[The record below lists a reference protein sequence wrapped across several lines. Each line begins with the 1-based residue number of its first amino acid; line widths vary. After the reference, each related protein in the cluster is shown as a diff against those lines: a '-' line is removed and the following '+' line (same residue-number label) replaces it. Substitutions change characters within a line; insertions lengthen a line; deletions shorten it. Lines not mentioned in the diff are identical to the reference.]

1 MRACMLAYS
10 FYESDNRV
18 MRYAEALATRG
29 DHVEV
34 IALRKAG
41 QPPTD
46 TISGVHLFR
55 IQGRVVN
62 ERTRATHLLRIMLF
76 FLRSMYFLTRRH
88 LAARYDLI
96 HVHSVPDFL
105 VFTTCLAKW
114 TGAKIILDI
123 HDLLPEFYASKFGA
137 NPDSLLTRTLLRVER
152 VSTAFA
158 DHVIIANHLWREKLV
173 SRSVADEK
181 CTALLNFPDTSI
193 FRRCESAKKNDKFV
207 MVFPGSLHWHQGVD
221 IAIRAMALIRDR
233 APNAEFHIY
242 GEGRSEESLRQLV
255 RELRLEDRV
264 FFHAP
269 LPLRQIALPMENAD
283 LGVVPKRTDS
293 FGNEAFST
301 KVLEFMALGVPVLV
315 SNSKIDRYYF
325 DDSLVHFFRGGDEQD
340 LATCMLR
347 LINDPEL
354 RGSLSRKGA
363 LFVEHNNWDTK
374 KAEYFGIVESL
385 VRNRVAHHDDN
396 RTEPEKLR

>member
-1 MRACMLAYS
+1 MRICMLAYT

-18 MRYAEALATRG
+18 MRYAEALAMRG
-29 DHVEV
+29 DHVDV
-34 IALRKAG
+34 VALRKAG
-41 QPPTD
+41 QAPTD
-46 TISGVHLFR
+46 TIHGVHLSR
-55 IQGRVVN
+55 IQERVVN
-62 ERTRATHLLRIMLF
+62 ERAPATYLLRIMLF
-76 FLRSMYFLTRRH
+76 FLKSMVFLTKRH

-105 VFTTCLAKW
+105 VFTTCVAKW
-114 TGAKIILDI
+114 TGAKVILDI
-123 HDLLPEFYASKFGA
+123 HDLLPEFYSSKFGA

-152 VSTAFA
+152 ASTVFA
-158 DHVIIANHLWREKLV
+158 DHVIVANHLWREKLV
-173 SRSVADEK
+173 ARSVAGEK
-181 CTALLNFPDTSI
+181 CTAFLNFPDTSI
-193 FRRCESAKKNDKFV
+193 FRRCERAKTNDKFL
-207 MVFPGSLHWHQGVD
+207 MVYPGSLHWHQGVD

-233 APNAEFHIY
+233 APHAEFHIY
-242 GEGRSEESLRQLV
+242 GEGRSEESLRHLV

-269 LPLRQIALPMENAD
+269 LPLRQIASPMQNAD
-283 LGVVPKRTDS
+283 LGVVPKRSDS

-315 SNSKIDRYYF
+315 SNSKVDRYYF

-354 RGSLSRKGA
+354 RGRLSRNGTQ
-363 LFVEHNNWDTK
+363 FVEHNNWDTK
-374 KAEYFGIVESL
+374 KTEYFDIVDSL
-385 VRNRVAHHDDN
+385 IGSRAERHDDN
-396 RTEPEKLR
+396 RT